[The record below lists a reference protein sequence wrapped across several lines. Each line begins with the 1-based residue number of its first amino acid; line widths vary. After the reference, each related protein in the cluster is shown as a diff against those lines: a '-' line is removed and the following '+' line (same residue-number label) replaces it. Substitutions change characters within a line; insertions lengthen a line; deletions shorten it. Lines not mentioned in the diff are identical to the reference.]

1 MSSIQIIADI
11 ATSVGTLSLAW
22 FTFRSV
28 RQSKDMAAAAREGIE
43 LTKSIEK
50 AKIKPY
56 CVLSKGTLNLPPS
69 DSLPDNYFYESVV
82 GLAFTAS
89 IENHGPGIALDIH
102 IAFGGNEGKLWTR
115 RILAADILSPG
126 ERISFSHAF
135 TETDFPESEVRDFP
149 RAGTPGRI
157 KCQATDLRSNVKYVV
172 LEYKDVE
179 EGAFRSIRLFVPRVA
194 VTGQVFSLDERSDAE
209 KLQPEMMGTIF
220 MDGKHPDTPWY
231 AETVDEKAL
240 RLGQISTSTPEVVPL
255 SRQEDV

>member
-1 MSSIQIIADI
+1 MSNIQIIADI

-22 FTFRSV
+22 FTYSSV
-28 RQSKDMAAAAREGIE
+28 RQSKDMATAARDDIE

-56 CVLSKGTLNLPPS
+56 CVFSKDTLSLPHS
-69 DSLPDNYFYESVV
+69 DSLPDNYFYESVM

-89 IENHGPGIALDIH
+89 IENHGPGIALNIH
-102 IAFGGNEGKLWTR
+102 IAFGGDEGKLWTR

-149 RAGTPGRI
+149 RVGTSGRI
-157 KCQATDLRSNVKYVV
+157 KCQASDLRSNVKYVV

-179 EGAFRSIRLFVPRVA
+179 EDAFHSIRLLVPRAA
-194 VTGQVFSLDERSDAE
+194 VTGQIFSLEERSDAE

-220 MDGKHPDTPWY
+220 MEGEHSDTPWY
-231 AETVDEKAL
+231 AETADKKSL
-240 RLGQISTSTPEVVPL
+240 RLGQINGPIPEIVPQ
-255 SRQEDV
+255 SRQDNV